1 MNAEVA
7 ATEKLIK
14 QQFMIKD
21 QILSVAGAVV
31 VVAVAAAAVV
41 VVAAAAAAAISNDL
55 RSHSLSQMARQA
67 QNFLTNLIISHFQN

>member
-1 MNAEVA
+1 MNAEEA

-21 QILSVAGAVV
+21 QILSVAAAVV
-31 VVAVAAAAVV
+31 VVVVAAAAVVAVAAAAV
-41 VVAAAAAAAISNDL
+41 AISNDL

-67 QNFLTNLIISHFQN
+67 QNFLTNIIISHFRN